1 MERRCRSCAA
11 AAAAAAAS
19 ASVSEAEEEA
29 KEEVEEEEVAEQEVE
44 EEVEEEEEEEEEE
57 EVEEEVEVRRSKLSW
72 RVAHVFSVVA
82 RYDPDVRL
90 QRQFREN
97 LCSRPGCTAA
107 RGSRSV
113 ISR

>member
-44 EEVEEEEEEEEEE
+44 EEVEEEEEEEEE